1 MDLDVVFLG
10 TAASMPTAPTRPRWP
25 LLVRRGSERLLFD
38 CGEGTQRQLQRSS
51 IGLPDVQEI
60 FLTHFHA
67 DHFLGL
73 PGMLKTFALR
83 GREETPLTVYGPR
96 GVRELFKQLHPFL
109 GRLPYR
115 LDLVE
120 LEVGERL
127 EREDYAIEGIA
138 VEHGAE
144 ALGYAIVER
153 ERPGRF
159 DVAAADALGVPD
171 GPARG
176 LLQAGQEVTVDSGR
190 TVTPA
195 DVLGEP
201 RPGRKVVYTGDTAP
215 SPFVVQAAHEA
226 DLLVHEASFLSEES
240 ERARETMHSTAAQAA
255 EVARLAQVRL
265 LALTH
270 VSPRYFGPELA
281 DEAREVFPDTVVPS
295 RLRPDRGAVPGTRRA
310 SARQERRPAA
320 ADRDRTG
327 RSAYDRPVVSGM
339 VQAAVAGDVTEAE
352 EMQEILRN
360 AGIESSI
367 EQAPEVDAVSI
378 LVPEAELETAQDAIE
393 ALTEPDD
400 LIAEP

>member
-1 MDLDVVFLG
+1 VDLDVVFLG
-10 TAASMPTAPTRPRWP
+10 TAASMPTAQRGPAA

-38 CGEGTQRQLQRSS
+38 CGEGTQRQLQRSA
-51 IGLPDVQEI
+51 IGLPDLQEI

-83 GREETPLTVYGPR
+83 GRDETPLTVYGPR
-96 GVRELFKQLHPFL
+96 GLRELFKRLHPFL
-109 GRLPYR
+109 GRLPYP
-115 LDLVE
+115 LTLVE

-127 EREDYAIEGIA
+127 ERGDYVVEGFA

-144 ALGYAIVER
+144 ALGYALVEP

-159 DVAAADALGVPD
+159 DVAAANALGVPD

-176 LLQAGQEVTVDSGR
+176 RLQAGEEVTVESGR
-190 TVTPA
+190 TVAPA

-215 SPFVVQAAHEA
+215 SPLVVEAAHGA
-226 DLLVHEASFLSEES
+226 DLLVHEASFLAEES
-240 ERARETMHSTAAQAA
+240 ERARETMHSTAGEAA

-281 DEAREVFPDTVVPS
+281 DEAQEVFPDTVVP
-295 RLRPDRGAVPGTRRA
+295 RDFDLIEVPFPERGAPRLVKSGA
-310 SARQERRPAA
+310 RPARGETERA
-320 ADRDRTG
+320 EAPMID
-327 RSAYDRPVVSGM
+327 
-339 VQAAVAGDVTEAE
+339 QA
-352 EMQEILRN
+352 
-360 AGIESSI
+360 
-367 EQAPEVDAVSI
+367 
-378 LVPEAELETAQDAIE
+378 
-393 ALTEPDD
+393 
-400 LIAEP
+400 